1 MVRKEYKIKAK
12 VWRWPGDT
20 GWHFVNVDKNISEQ
34 IRKAY
39 PKGFVKIRA
48 QVGKT
53 VWDTSLF
60 PHKLSASY
68 LLSVK
73 ASVRK
78 KEGIFDG
85 DEVKIGFKTK

>member
-12 VWRWPGDT
+12 VWRWPGDV
-20 GWHFVNVDKNISEQ
+20 GWHFVNVDKKISEQ
-34 IRKAY
+34 IRKSY

-48 QVGKT
+48 QIGKT
-53 VWDTSLF
+53 SWDTSLF

-78 KEGIFDG
+78 KEDIFDG
-85 DEVKIGFKTK
+85 DEVKIGFRIL

>member
-1 MVRKEYKIKAK
+1 MKKEYKIKAK
-12 VWRWPGDT
+12 VWRWPGDA
-20 GWHFVNVDKNISEQ
+20 GWHFVNVDRKLSEQ

-39 PKGFVKIRA
+39 PRGFVKIRA
-48 QVGKT
+48 QIGKT
-53 VWDTSLF
+53 TWDTSLF

-78 KEGIFDG
+78 KEDIFEG
-85 DEVKIGFKTK
+85 DEVVIKFRIR